1 MASTGPTQLDS
12 VTETSAPQEIT
23 NVPSRQTNEAPLS
36 STPLEMTT
44 LESKP
49 DATTGTPTNASS
61 TMKENEP
68 TSQPTAYQAATSD
81 PLVKTPTT
89 ASAGPGTLDRKV
101 STAIGPSSD
110 QPIPIAKDTE
120 TTGPSLMIT
129 LLLTSGARHP
139 FKLDSK
145 YLNKRNVK
153 VADNDPFNLSVYTLK
168 ELILREWRDGM
179 LNIPL
184 CVNTAHMSQNG
195 NKNRRVRAPFD

>member
-12 VTETSAPQEIT
+12 ATETSAPQEIT
-23 NVPSRQTNEAPLS
+23 NLPNRQSTEAPLS

-44 LESKP
+44 LQSKI

-81 PLVKTPTT
+81 PLAQTSTT

-120 TTGPSLMIT
+120 TTGPTLMIT

-179 LNIPL
+179 LSILLRINI
-184 CVNTAHMSQNG
+184 AHMSQNG
-195 NKNRRVRAPFD
+195 NRNRRVPAPFD